1 MTSEWIICNFRF
13 FPFTFPLRLV
23 DSRFLGSFANN
34 VIDDAQP
41 HDEADDAQP
50 IWDLQLWFN

>member
-1 MTSEWIICNFRF
+1 MSVFSRTLL
-13 FPFTFPLRLV
+13 LRLV
-23 DSRFLGSFANN
+23 DSTFSASFANN

-41 HDEADDAQP
+41 HDEADDTQP